1 MWGKIILSIF
11 VKEILNTKV
20 CLNLNISKT
29 QQKLIKT
36 QHMKKTHSFNMM
48 HVSVL
53 PHFSSMQK
61 LIRSGIW
68 FNAQI

>member
-1 MWGKIILSIF
+1 LSIF

-36 QHMKKTHSFNMM
+36 QHMKKNSQLQHDACFCTASF
-48 HVSVL
+48 
-53 PHFSSMQK
+53 F
-61 LIRSGIW
+61 I
-68 FNAQI
+68 NAKTYPVRNLV